1 MNVYKF
7 IITKTVFV
15 EAKNKAEAKEL
26 LEDEDFIMIDEK
38 TESITLSSRKEM
50 RRMFM
55 NESEETE

>member
-15 EAKNKAEAKEL
+15 EAENKAEAKEL
-26 LEDEDFIMIDEK
+26 LKDDDFMMMDEK
-38 TESITLSSRKEM
+38 TESITVSSRREM

-55 NESEETE
+55 NESEDTE